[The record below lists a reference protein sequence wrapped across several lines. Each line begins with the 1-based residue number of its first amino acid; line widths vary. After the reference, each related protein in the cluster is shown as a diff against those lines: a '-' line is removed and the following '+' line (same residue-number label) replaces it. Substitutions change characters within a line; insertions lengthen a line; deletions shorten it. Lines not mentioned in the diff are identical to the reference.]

1 MTPMQTLA
9 TTVDLIPEG
18 MLLAQPVLDA
28 QGQLLLP
35 AGAPITRSALNSLQ
49 RRGVETIF
57 VNPPAE
63 TGAAHSKADPAAM
76 QANTEK
82 RLLHLFRPA
91 MQAGQLN
98 PLFHLILRYRSV
110 EKP

>member
-1 MTPMQTLA
+1 MQTLS
-9 TTVDLIPEG
+9 TTVDLIPDG

-28 QGQLLLP
+28 HGQLLLP
-35 AGAPITRSALNSLQ
+35 AGAPISRSALNSLQ

-57 VNPPAE
+57 VNPPPE
-63 TGAAHSKADPAAM
+63 KGAAHSKADPAAV
-76 QANTEK
+76 QPDTEK

-91 MQAGQLN
+91 MEAGQLN

>member
-1 MTPMQTLA
+1 MQTLA
-9 TTVDLIPEG
+9 TTVDLIPDG
-18 MLLAQPVLDA
+18 ILLAQPVLDA
-28 QGQLLLP
+28 HGQLLLP

-57 VNPPAE
+57 VNPPTEA
-63 TGAAHSKADPAAM
+63 GSDNGRANPAAL
-76 QANTEK
+76 QADAEK

-91 MQAGQLN
+91 MKAGQLN